1 MKANTDWRL
10 QLINGFKIISLQGK
24 FIRINFDV
32 TGFIVGA
39 NVETCILD
47 DLYKPNTDQSH
58 ILN

>member
-1 MKANTDWRL
+1 M
-10 QLINGFKIISLQGK
+10 NGFKIISLQGK